1 MTQTRDRGSC
11 ENALMHRLAILACVI
26 SACSAPPPPK
36 PPCDATQVTKGPW
49 VLRATETG
57 AVVRW
62 ESRAAGCVEVGL
74 LPEDAGAET
83 KESVVAGTATPTVV
97 TTAYGAEVGFS
108 PADEAGTF
116 FVNEVPLTGLS
127 PGTCYAYRL
136 AGVERRGR
144 FCTARPPGQPIRFL
158 ALGDSAS
165 RWGELEKLEAH
176 LPPRPDFVVHL
187 GDIQYYASI
196 LETWQ
201 SWFRDAAPLLQAG
214 AFYPC
219 IGNHELELT
228 GELEDYYLR
237 LFASPGDG
245 TPRWYRF
252 SSGGVAFFALDT
264 ESSLA
269 AGSEQVAWLTQA
281 LADAKAT
288 PGWKL
293 SVVFFHKPLY
303 TLSQHDPLTDVRAVL
318 EPLFAANGVKLVL
331 QGHNHVY
338 ERFEVGDVTW
348 ITSGGGGAPLYGTDT
363 NASSYANDALLR
375 QAAASQYHALEIS
388 IGDTLVIRALDES
401 GAELDRSER
410 SYR

>member
-1 MTQTRDRGSC
+1 MLRLV
-11 ENALMHRLAILACVI
+11 ALAALVLALTP
-26 SACSAPPPPK
+26 ACSAPAPPK

-62 ESRAAGCVEVGL
+62 ESRAKGCAEVGL
-74 LPEDAGAET
+74 LPEDAGDET
-83 KESVVAGTATPTVV
+83 KETVAAGTATSTMVTV
-97 TTAYGAEVGFS
+97 AYGMEVGFS
-108 PADEAGTF
+108 PADEAGEF
-116 FVNEVPLTGLS
+116 FINEVPLTGLT
-127 PGTCYAYRL
+127 PGTCYTYRL

-144 FCTARPPGQPIRFL
+144 FCTARPASQPIRFL

-176 LPPRPDFVVHL
+176 LPARPDFVVHL

-214 AFYPC
+214 AFFPC

-237 LFASPGDG
+237 LFASPGTG

-252 SSGGVAFFALDT
+252 SSGGVAFFSLDT

-281 LADAKAT
+281 LADAKTA
-288 PGWKL
+288 PGWRM

-318 EPLFAANGVKLVL
+318 EPLFVANGVKLVL

-375 QAAASQYHALEIS
+375 RAAASQYHVLEIS
-388 IGDTLVIRALDES
+388 VGDAMVIRALDQA